1 MISATL
7 WRSLF
12 LLCLSKKWK
21 FFNFLCFILRMIEI
35 GAKSF
40 PEVFRTKGMAQE
52 VCRLELVTVFLM
64 SIHAWLMK
72 DNL

>member
-52 VCRLELVTVFLM
+52 VCRLEISYCLFNEYSCLV
-64 SIHAWLMK
+64 K
-72 DNL
+72 ER